1 MFTPDLLRILT
12 FQMQIIFIIKSF
24 IIIRSILDMYF
35 LIINIDLEETEN
47 TQKMQKLGQCN
58 LKTLDTIF
66 LKHLNMNQHHR
77 DIAAKL

>member
-35 LIINIDLEETEN
+35 LISH
-47 TQKMQKLGQCN
+47 
-58 LKTLDTIF
+58 IF
-66 LKHLNMNQHHR
+66 FIL
-77 DIAAKL
+77 